1 MLKLMLKFSVSK
13 MPFPTISVELFSINK
28 CDGKCSSYLFIDLTY
43 LSSLQQKKG
52 KKSFF
57 FEISATYNYY
67 AQVYTTPLFRLHCAN

>member
-1 MLKLMLKFSVSK
+1 

-57 FEISATYNYY
+57 LRFQLHIIIMHRCTLHLCLD
-67 AQVYTTPLFRLHCAN
+67 YTVQTKHAKTNAWL